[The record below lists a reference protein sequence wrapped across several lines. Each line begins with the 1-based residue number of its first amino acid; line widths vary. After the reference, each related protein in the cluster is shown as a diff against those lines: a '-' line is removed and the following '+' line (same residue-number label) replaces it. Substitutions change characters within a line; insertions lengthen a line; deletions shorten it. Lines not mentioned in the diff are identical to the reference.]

1 MSGGSEWCSDSRA
14 PEYISPEE
22 FVRFLKWQR
31 CNKKYKWTTMDNVAS
46 GLIGRK
52 RDTRTVNYARN
63 VWDSY
68 CNRTKSIPIREPE
81 DLAEKL
87 VFLMFPWY
95 GPSVLRA
102 IQYFYREINKK
113 GYDNDWQK
121 FFDES
126 GDLLTLKHMFH
137 SYTWM
142 FATVLRAWYLYDR
155 EPDYDPNVYG
165 RWYVKRE
172 DDTM

>member
-1 MSGGSEWCSDSRA
+1 MSAGLGWCSDSRV
-14 PEYISPEE
+14 PKYISPAE
-22 FVRFLKWQR
+22 FVLFLKWMR
-31 CNKKYKWTTMDNVAS
+31 NNRKYKWVTIDNVAS
-46 GLIGRK
+46 GLVGRK
-52 RDTRTVNYARN
+52 RDCRSTNYARN
-63 VWDSY
+63 VWVDY
-68 CNRTKSIPIREPE
+68 CDRTKSIPIQEPE

-102 IQYFYREINKK
+102 IQTFYREINKR

-126 GDLLTLKHMFH
+126 GDQLTLKQIFH
-137 SYTWM
+137 SYTWT

-165 RWYVKRE
+165 LWYVNRE
-172 DDTM
+172 DDIM

>member
-1 MSGGSEWCSDSRA
+1 MRVASGWCSDSGT

-22 FVRFLKWQR
+22 FVRLLKWLR
-31 CNKKYKWTTMDNVAS
+31 YNKKYKWTTIDNIAS

-52 RDTRTVNYARN
+52 RDRRTTNYSRN
-63 VWDSY
+63 VWATYLD
-68 CNRTKSIPIREPE
+68 RDKSIPIREPE

-87 VFLMFPWY
+87 VFLMFPLY
-95 GPSVLRA
+95 GPSILRA
-102 IQYFYREINKK
+102 IQIFYREINKK

-126 GDLLTLKHMFH
+126 GDLLTLKQTFKT
-137 SYTWM
+137 YTWT

-165 RWYVKRE
+165 RWYVNRE

>member
-1 MSGGSEWCSDSRA
+1 MTVGSGWSSDYVT
-14 PEYISPEE
+14 PKYISPEE
-22 FVRFLKWQR
+22 FVRFLKWLR
-31 CNKKYKWTTMDNVAS
+31 CNKKYKWTTIDNVAS
-46 GLIGRK
+46 GLVGRK
-52 RDTRTVNYARN
+52 RDRRTMNYSRN
-63 VWDSY
+63 VWVSY
-68 CNRTKSIPIREPE
+68 CNRDKSIPIREPE

-87 VFLMFPWY
+87 VYLMFPWY
-95 GPSVLRA
+95 GPSVLKA
-102 IQYFYREINKK
+102 IQTFYREINKK

-126 GDLLTLKHMFH
+126 GDLLTPKQTFK
-137 SYTWM
+137 SYTWT

-165 RWYVKRE
+165 CWYVNRE

>member
-1 MSGGSEWCSDSRA
+1 MSAGSGWCSDFGTL
-14 PEYISPEE
+14 EYISPEE
-22 FVRFLKWQR
+22 SVQLLKWLWY
-31 CNKKYKWTTMDNVAS
+31 NKKYKWTTIDNIIS
-46 GLIGRK
+46 GLMGCK
-52 RDTRTVNYARN
+52 RDRRTRNYSRN
-63 VWDSY
+63 VWATYLD
-68 CNRTKSIPIREPE
+68 RDKSIPIQESE

-87 VFLMFPWY
+87 VFLMFPLY

-102 IQYFYREINKK
+102 IDTFYREINKK
-113 GYDNDWQK
+113 GYDNNWQK

-126 GDLLTLKHMFH
+126 GDLLTLKQTFKT
-137 SYTWM
+137 YTWT

-165 RWYVKRE
+165 QWYVNRE

>member
-1 MSGGSEWCSDSRA
+1 MRVASGGCSDSGT

-22 FVRFLKWQR
+22 FVRFLKWLR
-31 CNKKYKWTTMDNVAS
+31 NNKKYKWTTIDNVAS

-52 RDTRTVNYARN
+52 RDCRTTNYSRN
-63 VWDSY
+63 VWVSY
-68 CNRTKSIPIREPE
+68 CDRDTSIPIREPE

-102 IQYFYREINKK
+102 INTFYREINKK

-126 GDLLTLKHMFH
+126 GDLLTLKQTFK
-137 SYTWM
+137 SYTWT

-155 EPDYDPNVYG
+155 EPDYDLNVYG

>member
-1 MSGGSEWCSDSRA
+1 MSAGLGWCSDSRV

-22 FVRFLKWQR
+22 FVHLLKWMR
-31 CNKKYKWTTMDNVAS
+31 CNKKYKWGTIYNVVS
-46 GLIGRK
+46 GLTVRK
-52 RDTRTVNYARN
+52 RDTRTVNYACN
-63 VWDSY
+63 IWNSY
-68 CNRTKSIPIREPE
+68 CDRTKSIPIQEPE

-102 IQYFYREINKK
+102 IQTFYREINKR

-126 GDLLTLKHMFH
+126 GDQLTLKQIFH
-137 SYTWM
+137 SYTWT

-165 RWYVKRE
+165 LWYVNRE
-172 DDTM
+172 DDIM

>member
-1 MSGGSEWCSDSRA
+1 MRVASGWCSDSGT

-22 FVRFLKWQR
+22 FVRLLKWLR
-31 CNKKYKWTTMDNVAS
+31 TNKRYKWTTIDNIAS
-46 GLIGRK
+46 GLIDRK
-52 RDTRTVNYARN
+52 RDRRTTNYSRN
-63 VWDSY
+63 VWATYLD
-68 CNRTKSIPIREPE
+68 RDKSIPIREPD

-102 IQYFYREINKK
+102 INTYYREINKK

-126 GDLLTLKHMFH
+126 GDLLTLKCTFG
-137 SYTWM
+137 SFTWT
-142 FATVLRAWYLYDR
+142 FVKILRA
-155 EPDYDPNVYG
+155 
-165 RWYVKRE
+165 
-172 DDTM
+172 